1 MPRPPTTRSCASARA
16 SPWRS
21 SPTRRT
27 ISRSRP
33 ATISGSPRRWRVSC
47 GDRDSLPDRRGSDG
61 RAPSGARASRA
72 GRADRLSDGDGVRPG
87 LTGAGPGGVGGG
99 TPQGPAAGQ
108 AVPVAGRRPGYGGGA
123 GPRVQRVGE
132 RTGARL
138 LAGAAHAGTPR
149 GDWGRGADARR
160 AATRRGTARSVTEE
174 PNTKRILLVCTG
186 NICRSPLA
194 AALLERA
201 LVERG
206 IEGIAVASAGTGAWD
221 GAPVSE
227 GAYLVGLERGL
238 DLSGHRARLL
248 TRELVDGAD
257 LILTM
262 ARHHRARVDELG
274 GEGHVFVL
282 GEYAGREGDE
292 AEVSDPFGGDLDV
305 YRDTCVELEAL
316 LQTAVE
322 RIVKEF
328 ASGSQR

>member
-1 MPRPPTTRSCASARA
+1 MCSFFRVYRYCYYVLSFFFFNDTATTEIYTVMNTLSLHDALPISCRAAARGRTARA
-16 SPWRS
+16 
-21 SPTRRT
+21 
-27 ISRSRP
+27 
-33 ATISGSPRRWRVSC
+33 
-47 GDRDSLPDRRGSDG
+47 
-61 RAPSGARASRA
+61 
-72 GRADRLSDGDGVRPG
+72 
-87 LTGAGPGGVGGG
+87 
-99 TPQGPAAGQ
+99 
-108 AVPVAGRRPGYGGGA
+108 
-123 GPRVQRVGE
+123 
-132 RTGARL
+132 
-138 LAGAAHAGTPR
+138 
-149 GDWGRGADARR
+149 
-160 AATRRGTARSVTEE
+160 VTEQ
-174 PNTKRILLVCTG
+174 PKTTKILLVCTG

-194 AALLERA
+194 AALLQRA
-201 LVERG
+201 LTERG
-206 IEGIAVASAGTGAWD
+206 VEGMDVSSAGTGAWD

-292 AEVSDPFGGDLDV
+292 AEVSDPFGGNLEV